1 MLSKLCILDK
11 RSHTCLFSAAAASRI
26 RVVLGTWKDP
36 ASDRSASDTRAFP
49 THSMW
54 NLLSLLPPIS
64 RWDEQF
70 LNIHFQM
77 PSYLLLYG
85 IASMREHRWPSTRR
99 KKKTTKQSRIQESH
113 FAWKWKE
120 LSRMAKP
127 TAAIQSW
134 EHLFSETLK
143 SSQRKK
149 SDFCRFYK
157 YTGMAVKITILK
169 MQLLLCYFI
178 WFRSAFRI
186 RQRCLCG
193 LLSQICRWLY
203 HL

>member
-1 MLSKLCILDK
+1 MLFKLCILDK
-11 RSHTCLFSAAAASRI
+11 CSHTCLFSAAAASRI

-64 RWDEQF
+64 RWNEQF
-70 LNIHFQM
+70 LNIYFQM

-85 IASMREHRWPSTRR
+85 IASMREHCWPSTRQ
-99 KKKTTKQSRIQESH
+99 KKKKPKQNSGEPFCLEMEAIKLDGKAHSSHPVMRISFQWNTEVK
-113 FAWKWKE
+113 F
-120 LSRMAKP
+120 
-127 TAAIQSW
+127 
-134 EHLFSETLK
+134 
-143 SSQRKK
+143 KK
-149 SDFCRFYK
+149 KKADFCRFFK
-157 YTGMAVKITILK
+157 YTGVAVKITIFK

-178 WFRSAFRI
+178 WFRSAFQI
-186 RQRCLCG
+186 RQCCLCG
-193 LLSQICRWLY
+193 LLSQICWWLY